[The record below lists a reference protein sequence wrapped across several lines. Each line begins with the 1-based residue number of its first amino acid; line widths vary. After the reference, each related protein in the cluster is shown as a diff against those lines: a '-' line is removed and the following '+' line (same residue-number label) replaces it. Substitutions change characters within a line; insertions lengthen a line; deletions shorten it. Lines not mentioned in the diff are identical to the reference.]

1 MNRYEKELKAL
12 KRENQRL
19 RKMLQ
24 RAEETVQEFSEI
36 DLSSELEAEIE
47 AEEREERL
55 EKRRLKN
62 EKKKTRADARGELCP
77 NCKEKTEQVRI
88 GPFDFIFCIEKCG
101 YRKKIEKY

>member
-36 DLSSELEAEIE
+36 DLGAELEAE
-47 AEEREERL
+47 AEEEEKEERL
-55 EKRRLKN
+55 ERRRLKN
-62 EKKKTRADARGELCP
+62 ERKKNRADAKGCLCP
-77 NCKEKTEQVRI
+77 NCKEKTEEVRI
-88 GPFDFIFCIEKCG
+88 GPFNFIFCTEKCG